1 MKIGF
6 TDINRNVYGLKKK
19 NRIGFGQSNSISQKT
34 TVVQNNSDDKKK
46 SDKLSTAGKV
56 ALAITVPTVVVG
68 SAFAAYY
75 ITKGKK
81 KNVNGSKITPKIE
94 KEIEQKITKNDLL
107 KDTEKVSKI
116 LKFLAS
122 SPREQKIF
130 LTKSDAQKTYATLTN
145 FEGTVRKIFDKKIS
159 NNICSHLCQLEDMFS
174 KFLASNKDD
183 FKVDENLKQES
194 QLALKDI
201 NNFMKIL
208 KKYDNIESVKN
219 ALQKMSKTK
228 NKNREIIPEIKRE
241 HAASLQKDTQI
252 LANVI
257 NHSEKFEYDFSGKN
271 INNAKFVLD
280 SQNKKYLIFDK
291 TSDII
296 PKETKKKQSGFI
308 VDGSGDTRF
317 FAIALDGV
325 SADNLLGMIK
335 NENVLKQLDSDDA
348 SLEAQDLLFNTLKN
362 LEPEKM
368 LEAIENN
375 NTLSSTQLLT
385 KYTEQKI
392 NITKENI
399 DTAVKDIVENK
410 DQKLALLLSSEKAVQ
425 NFMPE
430 IISHLKY
437 NPIDEGNTKANL
449 TQTLINNIEQSKSKD
464 NYQNV
469 IHQLKNIN
477 AIRDLKASAPK
488 ELLDKYKIL
497 FDLNKEN
504 LISVDGNK
512 KLVIFN
518 DGHVEAIS
526 ENDIENNVLTDPDA
540 LFTIQS
546 AGRETSIENLKE
558 PEIIYQA
565 GNIINDTEI
574 NQKLVFKYN
583 YNNAIDQ
590 IKCFFE
596 LPDIFDIAIVKPIL
610 YEMKEALSIPIRDEK
625 QNESSTKLIENTKQK
640 VEELLTNFD
649 SRNYNKAQA
658 LNDLCDTNLDSLNIK
673 LDYDQTALN
682 ELLDKKHLMDNNTAK
697 SFMDK
702 FVLAKFGPN
711 FVKPVY
717 KEIVKLDG
725 QKMSDLGFDIQDI
738 SDDVKKQQKQ
748 TSRYSLNS
756 AYKYALSDGSFYNI
770 ETFNKSSGNGGK
782 GYRITS
788 SKNEGLNMETPQEL
802 SNLVKN
808 ISNDPILETLFVYN
822 LDTPNEKPN
831 EKQNYFK
838 AKIANALKSDNWAD
852 DVQNIIHTMYSL
864 DLLSKNRRASN
875 GEGTITGAYEIYED
889 FLTNGTPNILYITK
903 NGDVL
908 VNPNEQTKP
917 KCYVLALG

>member
-46 SDKLSTAGKV
+46 SDKLNTAGKF
-56 ALAITVPTVVVG
+56 ALAITIPTVMVG
-68 SAFAAYY
+68 SALAAYY

-81 KNVNGSKITPKIE
+81 KNVNGSKIAPKIE

-116 LKFLAS
+116 LKSLAS
-122 SPREQKIF
+122 SPRGQKIF

-257 NHSEKFEYDFSGKN
+257 NNSEKFEYDFSGKN
-271 INNAKFVLD
+271 INNAKFVLN

-335 NENVLKQLDSDDA
+335 NENVLKQLDSVDA

-362 LEPEKM
+362 IEPEKM

-392 NITKENI
+392 NITEENI
-399 DTAVKDIVENK
+399 DTTVEEIVQNK

-425 NFMPE
+425 NIMTK
-430 IISHLKY
+430 IISHLEY
-437 NPIDEGNTKANL
+437 NPIDEHSIKASL
-449 TQTLINNIEQSKSKD
+449 TQTLINNIEQSKFKD
-464 NYQNV
+464 NYLNV

-488 ELLDKYKIL
+488 ELLDKYKVL
-497 FDLNKEN
+497 FDLNKDQLSN
-504 LISVDGNK
+504 VYGDQ

-596 LPDIFDIAIVKPIL
+596 LSDIFDIAIVKPIL

-717 KEIVKLDG
+717 KEIVRLDG
-725 QKMSDLGFDIQDI
+725 QKMNDIGFDIQDI

-756 AYKYALSDGSFYNI
+756 AYKYALSDGSSYNI
-770 ETFNKSSGNGGK
+770 ETFDKSSGNGK

-802 SNLVKN
+802 SNLVKD

-864 DLLSKNRRASN
+864 DLLSKNRSASN

-889 FLTNGTPNILYITK
+889 FLNNSTPNILYITQ

>member
-46 SDKLSTAGKV
+46 SDKLNTAGKV

-107 KDTEKVSKI
+107 KNTKEVSKI
-116 LKFLAS
+116 LKAFAS
-122 SPREQKIF
+122 SPRGQNILLTYKDTRNAYVTLINFEAIVQKIF
-130 LTKSDAQKTYATLTN
+130 N
-145 FEGTVRKIFDKKIS
+145 NEIS
-159 NNICSHLCQLEDMFS
+159 KNICTHLQIIESMFT
-174 KFLASNKDD
+174 KFWTENKDGSN
-183 FKVDENLKQES
+183 FKVDEKLKQES

-201 NNFMKIL
+201 NDFMKIL
-208 KKYDNIESVKN
+208 QKYDNIESVKN
-219 ALQKMSKTK
+219 ALQKISKQKQSRTTTQ
-228 NKNREIIPEIKRE
+228 ETKRE
-241 HAASLQKDTQI
+241 HAHKLQNDAQI
-252 LANVI
+252 SANVI
-257 NHSEKFEYDFSGKN
+257 NNSKKFEYDFSGKN

-280 SQNKKYLIFDK
+280 SQDKKYLIFDK

-296 PKETKKKQSGFI
+296 PEETKKKQSGFI

-375 NTLSSTQLLT
+375 NTLSSTQVLT
-385 KYTEQKI
+385 KYTAQKI

-410 DQKLALLLSSEKAVQ
+410 DQKLALLLSSEKDVQ

-477 AIRDLKASAPK
+477 AIQTLEHSEPKDLIKNYHSLL
-488 ELLDKYKIL
+488 ELNNEKLAEIDSTRECLYV
-497 FDLNKEN
+497 FNDG
-504 LISVDGNK
+504 SVSTNK
-512 KLVIFN
+512 KLLSESPLYEIQQNADRSETF
-518 DGHVEAIS
+518 IS
-526 ENDIENNVLTDPDA
+526 KLTDNIM
-540 LFTIQS
+540 TY
-546 AGRETSIENLKE
+546 REIKDGVADTQTSKLLAFRYRYRNLQE
-558 PEIIYQA
+558 
-565 GNIINDTEI
+565 
-574 NQKLVFKYN
+574 
-583 YNNAIDQ
+583 Q
-590 IKCFFE
+590 IKNFID
-596 LPDIFDIAIVKPIL
+596 LSNIFDINIVKPIL
-610 YEMKEALSIPIRDEK
+610 YEMKESLSIAMPSNLY
-625 QNESSTKLIENTKQK
+625 NENSLELRNNTKQK

-649 SRNYNKAQA
+649 NKDYNKEQNLKELYSFN
-658 LNDLCDTNLDSLNIK
+658 LNQLDFEYKYTETIF
-673 LDYDQTALN
+673 N
-682 ELLDKKHLMDNNTAK
+682 ELLNKEHLINTNTPEN
-697 SFMDK
+697 FIDK
-702 FVLAKFGPN
+702 FVLAKFGSN

-725 QKMSDLGFDIQDI
+725 QKMSDIGFDIQDI

-802 SNLVKN
+802 SNLVKD

-838 AKIANALKSDNWAD
+838 AKIANALESDNWAD

-864 DLLSKNRRASN
+864 DLLSKNRMASN

-889 FLTNGTPNILYITK
+889 FLTNGTPNILYITQ

>member
-46 SDKLSTAGKV
+46 SDKLNTAGKF
-56 ALAITVPTVVVG
+56 ALAITIPTVMVG
-68 SAFAAYY
+68 SALAAYY

-81 KNVNGSKITPKIE
+81 KNVNGSKIAPKIE

-116 LKFLAS
+116 LKSLAS
-122 SPREQKIF
+122 SPRGQKIF

-257 NHSEKFEYDFSGKN
+257 NNSEKFEYDFSGKN
-271 INNAKFVLD
+271 INNAKFVLN

-335 NENVLKQLDSDDA
+335 NENVLKQLDSVDA

-362 LEPEKM
+362 IEPEKM

-392 NITKENI
+392 NITEENI
-399 DTAVKDIVENK
+399 DTTVEEIVQNK

-425 NFMPE
+425 NIMTK
-430 IISHLKY
+430 IISHLEY
-437 NPIDEGNTKANL
+437 NPIDEHSIKASL
-449 TQTLINNIEQSKSKD
+449 TQTLINNIEQSKFKD
-464 NYQNV
+464 NYLNV

-488 ELLDKYKIL
+488 ELLDKYKVL
-497 FDLNKEN
+497 FDLNKDQLSN
-504 LISVDGNK
+504 VYGDQ

-596 LPDIFDIAIVKPIL
+596 LSDIFDIAIVKPIL

-702 FVLAKFGPN
+702 QVLQN
-711 FVKPVY
+711 WDQ
-717 KEIVKLDG
+717 IL
-725 QKMSDLGFDIQDI
+725 L
-738 SDDVKKQQKQ
+738 KQ
-748 TSRYSLNS
+748 
-756 AYKYALSDGSFYNI
+756 
-770 ETFNKSSGNGGK
+770 
-782 GYRITS
+782 
-788 SKNEGLNMETPQEL
+788 
-802 SNLVKN
+802 
-808 ISNDPILETLFVYN
+808 
-822 LDTPNEKPN
+822 
-831 EKQNYFK
+831 
-838 AKIANALKSDNWAD
+838 
-852 DVQNIIHTMYSL
+852 
-864 DLLSKNRRASN
+864 
-875 GEGTITGAYEIYED
+875 IY
-889 FLTNGTPNILYITK
+889 P
-903 NGDVL
+903 
-908 VNPNEQTKP
+908 
-917 KCYVLALG
+917 